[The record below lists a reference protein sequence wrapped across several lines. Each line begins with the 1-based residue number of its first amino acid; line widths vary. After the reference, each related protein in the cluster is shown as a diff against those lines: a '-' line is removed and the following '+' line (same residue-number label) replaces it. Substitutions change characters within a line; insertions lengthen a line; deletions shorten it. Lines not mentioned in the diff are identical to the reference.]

1 MNVSF
6 CVFHCVAHS
15 KSVSWLL
22 GCDGDVQVI
31 VIGEMDEFK
40 SSKILRAG
48 LGERKAA
55 SLRNN
60 SQYGH
65 IPFCLSVIQS
75 VLMNCSS

>member
-1 MNVSF
+1 MSFSVS
-6 CVFHCVAHS
+6 HRVAHS

-22 GCDGDVQVI
+22 GRDGDVQVI

-40 SSKILRAG
+40 SSKILRSG

-65 IPFCLSVIQS
+65 IPFSSV
-75 VLMNCSS
+75 